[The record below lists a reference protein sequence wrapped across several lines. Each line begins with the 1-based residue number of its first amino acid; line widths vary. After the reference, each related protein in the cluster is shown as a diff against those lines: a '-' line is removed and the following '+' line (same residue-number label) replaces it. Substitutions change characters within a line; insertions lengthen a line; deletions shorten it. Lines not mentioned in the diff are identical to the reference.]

1 MQAKV
6 ITLKGKNR
14 VLLVIV
20 TETNVQVHDLLDN
33 AILFVYTIDETE
45 FVTIREISSENFAN
59 GITLLNKNQSIYIGL
74 VNGSLLSLNTSDIDS
89 HGIVSCIEP
98 GPNAEPITDIF
109 ASDSLVALGY
119 SSGKSCVLEL
129 KRKRSPSMGLL
140 FDPQLAASSSH
151 SSTPQDSRP
160 FVLRTVVQFESFNDF
175 PCTNVALCSDNIL
188 VSFYGSGHIRLFSVV
203 QMRLLSEVY
212 AHKSWINSL
221 HLVPSFDPKRVG
233 RVGARRRKSKK
244 VVDEECEIVPFQED
258 GKNDDGEEE
267 DEEQDD
273 DGRSD
278 LEKRS
283 QFLLS
288 ASDDS
293 FVRVWKVNQYYPWI
307 QLEWSTSIKNKL
319 PVGACFLNN
328 SPQSFAVTSYDS
340 NQVDLFER
348 KQKM

>member
-1 MQAKV
+1 M
-6 ITLKGKNR
+6 
-14 VLLVIV
+14 VIV

-45 FVTIREISSENFAN
+45 FVTIREISPENFAN
-59 GITLLNKNQSIYIGL
+59 GITFLNKNQSVYIGL

-109 ASDSLVALGY
+109 ASDSFVALGY

-140 FDPQLAASSSH
+140 FDPQLSASSSH
-151 SSTPQDSRP
+151 SSPQDSSP
-160 FVLRTVVQFESFNDF
+160 FILRTVVQFEPFNDF

-188 VSFYGSGHIRLFSVV
+188 VSSYGSGHIRLFSVV

-233 RVGARRRKSKK
+233 RVGARGRRSRK

-267 DEEQDD
+267 DD
-273 DGRSD
+273 DGQSD

-288 ASDDS
+288 ASDDGL
-293 FVRVWKVNQYYPWI
+293 VRVWKVNQYYPWI
-307 QLEWSTSIKNKL
+307 QLEWSTFIKNKL

-328 SPQSFAVTSYDS
+328 SPLSFAVTSYDS

-348 KQKM
+348 KQRI